1 MMNSEKIVIS
11 RSSLILGLCC
21 VVMMAVLTACTSDN
35 DDNPV
40 VAPEYATL
48 KEALQGIDRIS
59 DIKEDPDTAAIRKK
73 TEGLLDYKEQYSMTF
88 RQDLNHDVLDGERL
102 RVGDGTSGMTF
113 EQRVCILFRGFDR
126 PTILVTEGYWDEFK
140 DTH

>member
-1 MMNSEKIVIS
+1 MKKRILCLAAVILLTS
-11 RSSLILGLCC
+11 PMLLVSC
-21 VVMMAVLTACTSDN
+21 VN

-40 VAPEYATL
+40 VAPEYTTL
-48 KEALQGIDRIS
+48 KEALQGIDCIS
-59 DIKEDPDTAAIRKK
+59 DIKENPDTAAIRKK
-73 TEGLLDYKEQYSMTF
+73 SEGLLDYKEQYSMSF
-88 RQDLNHDVLDGERL
+88 RQNLNHDVPGGE
-102 RVGDGTSGMTF
+102 TF